1 MWERRSLTLDFRFL
15 CLSAGGHF
23 PSLIDFMIHKCNDIK
38 LVKLIQINTKTKR
51 PGSKVQTALTIA
63 CLSLSSH
70 ELCEEP
76 KLICSPLPF
85 SPQCPSSRL
94 LTVLRGFHASLD
106 TDTQT
111 PCPGPSTPYLLLVSL
126 FSGTWTKILR
136 LATSGKTEVSSKSER
151 GELPMVVWWLRPCLP
166 AQGVWISSLDRE
178 LTPHM
183 PPG

>member
-23 PSLIDFMIHKCNDIK
+23 PSLIDYMIHKCNDIK

-111 PCPGPSTPYLLLVSL
+111 PCVWTLYPIPSSRLPVFRHMDKNSSLGHIWQDRCLLQ
-126 FSGTWTKILR
+126 
-136 LATSGKTEVSSKSER
+136 EPER
-151 GELPMVVWWLRPCLP
+151 GNFQWWSD
-166 AQGVWISSLDRE
+166 G
-178 LTPHM
+178 
-183 PPG
+183 